1 MLSIL
6 VLMPLFAVIILNLPV
21 GRFMRR
27 ISFVFAAMLFLVQIA
42 VAIFHN
48 PVLPGI
54 NMDKLDAFFKISFSI
69 DPLSFIAILSMGIV
83 SLATLFVARCTIP
96 DRDERFNFINLLM
109 IASIGMS
116 GIVMVKDLFSLY
128 VFMEVVSVSSFIL
141 IAFHKDR
148 HSLEGAFKYIMQSA
162 IATVL
167 MLSSVA
173 LIIIAAGDTSF
184 DSVKTAA
191 LASRPDPVLIL
202 ATGLYVC
209 GLFIKG
215 GLVPFHGWL
224 PDAYSAASSS
234 VSILLAGIVTKVC
247 GIYTIMRVVVSAFGY
262 NPSVNQILMFIGTVS
277 IVVGALAA
285 LGQSNFKRMLAY
297 SSISQIGYIIV
308 GLGTGTALGMIG
320 AAFHFF
326 NHAIFK
332 SLLFVNSA
340 AVEEATGTVDMER
353 LGGLSDRMPVTG
365 TTSVVGLLSACGIP
379 PLAGFWSKL
388 IIIVA
393 LWQAGDVAY
402 AAIAVLASALTLAY
416 LLSMQRRVFFG
427 KLAQGLEEIRES
439 CPTVQTAAIALAL
452 ITLGVGIFFPFMFNN
467 LISPV
472 KDIFLK

>member
-1 MLSIL
+1 
-6 VLMPLFAVIILNLPV
+6 
-21 GRFMRR
+21 
-27 ISFVFAAMLFLVQIA
+27 
-42 VAIFHN
+42 
-48 PVLPGI
+48 
-54 NMDKLDAFFKISFSI
+54 
-69 DPLSFIAILSMGIV
+69 
-83 SLATLFVARCTIP
+83 
-96 DRDERFNFINLLM
+96 
-109 IASIGMS
+109 
-116 GIVMVKDLFSLY
+116 
-128 VFMEVVSVSSFIL
+128 
-141 IAFHKDR
+141 
-148 HSLEGAFKYIMQSA
+148 
-162 IATVL
+162 
-167 MLSSVA
+167 
-173 LIIIAAGDTSF
+173 
-184 DSVKTAA
+184 
-191 LASRPDPVLIL
+191 
-202 ATGLYVC
+202 
-209 GLFIKG
+209 
-215 GLVPFHGWL
+215 
-224 PDAYSAASSS
+224 
-234 VSILLAGIVTKVC
+234 
-247 GIYTIMRVVVSAFGY
+247 MRVVVSAFGY